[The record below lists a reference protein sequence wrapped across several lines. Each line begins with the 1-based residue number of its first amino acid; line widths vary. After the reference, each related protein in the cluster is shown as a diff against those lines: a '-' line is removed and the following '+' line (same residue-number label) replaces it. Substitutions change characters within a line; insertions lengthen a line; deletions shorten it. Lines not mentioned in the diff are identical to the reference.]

1 MMMGAAQRCAAFFH
15 DSLRGGWRPHARS
28 GRLRQPIATICLGH
42 PAAPD
47 AATNPPSLAMSGAI
61 RASVLKSRRFSGM
74 R

>member
-15 DSLRGGWRPHARS
+15 DSLRGGHAWC

-47 AATNPPSLAMSGAI
+47 AATNPPSLTMSEAI